1 MKFENVYFING
12 TAYAGKSTMVKLL
25 AEKYDG
31 IACEENYQDR
41 LLENLDTKEFPNL
54 TYTRDL
60 QDWGEFVRR
69 TPDEY
74 EAWVN
79 GVTKECTVLEIEI
92 LKDLVSRTKKKIFV
106 DTNISVEILHEISD
120 ENHVLIMLADPNIS
134 VQRFF
139 ERPDKEKQFLYQLL
153 LKEDNPED
161 KDLAEIYGYEVK
173 RLNEQVKRN
182 ISRFPEDFMFQLN
195 REEIPEGFSKSQ
207 FATLNEKSNRQGS
220 NIKKMPFAFTEQGIY
235 MLATVLRGELAE
247 QQSIFIMRT
256 FREMRHYIKQ
266 NQQFVTRSEM
276 ELLSSKVTE
285 ISVQTTGLID
295 KQKQTDQKVNLIQK
309 NVEQLSENFISEKDV
324 KNFVI
329 YKGQKLEAD
338 IAYIEIYQQAKK
350 SIYVVDDYMNA
361 KSLQHLSQK
370 ADGVEV
376 VLFTE
381 NGKGGRGFLT
391 NSLVTDF
398 QNEYPTIRIK
408 PNPDCHDRL
417 IILDYGEKTELVYH
431 CGASSKDAGKKLCAI
446 NQITETAIIHP
457 VIDRLLTLPDKQI

>member
-60 QDWGEFVRR
+60 QDWGEVVRR

-161 KDLAEIYGYEVK
+161 AMINFRECLKRVNSQERYMMFQKSGFNVITRDENRSIDETFALAE
-173 RLNEQVKRN
+173 
-182 ISRFPEDFMFQLN
+182 SMFGLN
-195 REEIPEGFSKSQ
+195 R
-207 FATLNEKSNRQGS
+207 
-220 NIKKMPFAFTEQGIY
+220 
-235 MLATVLRGELAE
+235 
-247 QQSIFIMRT
+247 
-256 FREMRHYIKQ
+256 
-266 NQQFVTRSEM
+266 
-276 ELLSSKVTE
+276 
-285 ISVQTTGLID
+285 
-295 KQKQTDQKVNLIQK
+295 
-309 NVEQLSENFISEKDV
+309 
-324 KNFVI
+324 
-329 YKGQKLEAD
+329 
-338 IAYIEIYQQAKK
+338 
-350 SIYVVDDYMNA
+350 
-361 KSLQHLSQK
+361 
-370 ADGVEV
+370 
-376 VLFTE
+376 
-381 NGKGGRGFLT
+381 
-391 NSLVTDF
+391 
-398 QNEYPTIRIK
+398 
-408 PNPDCHDRL
+408 
-417 IILDYGEKTELVYH
+417 
-431 CGASSKDAGKKLCAI
+431 
-446 NQITETAIIHP
+446 
-457 VIDRLLTLPDKQI
+457 